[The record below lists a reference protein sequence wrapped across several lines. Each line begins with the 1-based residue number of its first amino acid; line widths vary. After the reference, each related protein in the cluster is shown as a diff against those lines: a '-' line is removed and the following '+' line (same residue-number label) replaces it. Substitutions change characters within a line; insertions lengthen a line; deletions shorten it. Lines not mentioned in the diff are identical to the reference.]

1 MFFCEKR
8 AEGQAAGLAER
19 VMGLI
24 GLVNET
30 LQLILS
36 AHNLP
41 GSVYLKETER
51 EREQMQ
57 GTEEKGVVRRPEI
70 SHWI

>member
-1 MFFCEKR
+1 MG
-8 AEGQAAGLAER
+8 AEGQAAGLAGR

-36 AHNLP
+36 MLMNFLD
-41 GSVYLKETER
+41 VC
-51 EREQMQ
+51 
-57 GTEEKGVVRRPEI
+57 I
-70 SHWI
+70 